1 MGDRFGFV
9 ILNYG
14 TMDETIECVR
24 SIGKH
29 VKEEHEIVII
39 DHRMAR
45 VKHSGSYIVISV
57 TSRLL

>member
-39 DHRMAR
+39 DNASDRMCTIHREACQR
-45 VKHSGSYIVISV
+45 
-57 TSRLL
+57 RA